1 MPGDAGFMTAGKGIT
16 HTERTPLDMRN
27 EKRYPAHGY
36 QIWIALPEEL
46 EEMEPTFDYLPKSE
60 MPEWY
65 ESNLQLRLVAGEAL
79 GRKSKLKVWSPLFMI
94 DIIAKDESFLTT
106 KGQLRGEAGIVVVS
120 GGVIADGEN
129 LKPGQ
134 MLVTDSDTL
143 QNIKFKKDTR
153 VLLLGGQPFEK
164 PRYLLWNFV
173 SSRKDRLEQA
183 KQDWIAKKFPKVPG
197 DDTYVPFP

>member
-27 EKRYPAHGY
+27 EKRYPVHGY

-60 MPEWY
+60 MPEWD
-65 ESNLQLRLVAGEAL
+65 ESNLQLRLVAGEAF
-79 GRKSKLKVWSPLFMI
+79 GRKSKLKVWSPLFLV
-94 DIIAKDESFLTT
+94 DVTANGESDLDVPA
-106 KGQLRGEAGIVVVS
+106 QVEGEIGVLVVS

-153 VLLLGGQPFEK
+153 VLLLGGQPFEN

-173 SSRKDRLEQA
+173 SSGKERLEQA
-183 KQDWIAKKFPKVPG
+183 KQDWIAKKFPKVSG